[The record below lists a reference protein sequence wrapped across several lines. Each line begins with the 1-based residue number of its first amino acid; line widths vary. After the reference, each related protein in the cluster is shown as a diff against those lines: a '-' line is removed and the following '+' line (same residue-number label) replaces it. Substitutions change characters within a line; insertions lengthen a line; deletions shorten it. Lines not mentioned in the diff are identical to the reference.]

1 MKWVRVV
8 GLLLAL
14 FGFGQAEI
22 ASAQIVGRTE
32 ERCGEA
38 SSQAETFSCYFD
50 LAVTSRAEVQRGF
63 ERNLQS
69 AMAQDRE
76 FNAYSS
82 AHGMLRASL
91 AKRLRT
97 SQAAWLQYS
106 DAQCGFE
113 GGSSSG
119 GSGEDILD
127 AACHYRMNSSRL
139 KELEAARELLE
150 R

>member
-1 MKWVRVV
+1 VRVV
-8 GLLLAL
+8 GLFLTL
-14 FGFGQAEI
+14 FGFGQAEV

-32 ERCGEA
+32 KRCSDA
-38 SSQAETFSCYFD
+38 SSQAETLSCYFD
-50 LAVTSRAEVQRGF
+50 LAATSRAEVQRAF

-82 AHGMLRASL
+82 AHGMLDASL
-91 AKRLRT
+91 VKRLRT

-127 AACHYRMNSSRL
+127 AACHHRMNASRL
-139 KELEAARELLE
+139 QELEAARELFE